1 MNIEIQFALADTSPF
16 ISPFGTMVTFYVY
29 HKLTKGMSNEK
40 QNDSSH

>member
-1 MNIEIQFALADTSPF
+1 MNIEIQFTLAYTSPF
-16 ISPFGTMVTFYVY
+16 ISLLGTMVTLYVY